1 MQPQSPSYTSSP
13 NALTFTALQ
22 APGTG
27 YAVFNKISAI
37 DSTGTYVYYG
47 INIQDT
53 GAASGV
59 YSTIYKCLASD
70 GTIISS
76 LTPGTGQ
83 QMDGMVI
90 DPTDSFLY
98 ATSFYKYVS
107 GTADYTLTGINK
119 IDLSNFT
126 LNSTLYV
133 ATNSGN
139 SSQPA
144 GIERLVMEPGG
155 GFMYGLLYTNGTAGI
170 VSLIDLGSFTEVDR
184 LSLSTNQFLRNGGM
198 YNGDLFTIN
207 YHAPARVTQI
217 TRSGGSTLSEVTTLT
232 LSLSGTSG
240 GSQPTS
246 ARSGVV
252 VGQYMY
258 VGGYGNGQGTT
269 GFRTRVDL
277 STMTQDVTYYLD
289 GNTGHE
295 AAGTDGTN
303 VYFGLS
309 NDGVS
314 NRAGLI
320 KVDPTTLIETDRWYL
335 PFQVNGL
342 SNFGG
347 TSGKIYAA
355 SNFYLTTPLSS
366 SWGNGVT
373 AFSIDISF
381 PTSKINLSQI
391 TGLANAPLNSLIR
404 MTNETG
410 TLWGDSSDTFYDV
423 FNVLSQNIRTRTYY
437 GTAGNAA
444 LTLATYTAPRF
455 NGLTTNGIVYTGSS
469 NGTLAVQ
476 APVANGTYTVGDRI
490 TPVTGALGTITIT
503 NGVITAIQQAT

>member
-13 NALTFTALQ
+13 NALSFLPLRAQ
-22 APGTG
+22 GSGFAI
-27 YAVFNKISAI
+27 YNKISAI
-37 DSTGTYVYYG
+37 DSTGTYGYFG
-47 INIQDT
+47 TSIQDT
-53 GAASGV
+53 GAAAGV
-59 YSTIYKCLASD
+59 YSTIYKVRLSD
-70 GTIISS
+70 FTIVAS

-83 QMDGMVI
+83 QMDGMAI

-98 ATSFYKYVS
+98 ATSYYKYVS

-126 LNSTLYV
+126 LTSTLYV
-133 ATNSGN
+133 ATNSG
-139 SSQPA
+139 SAGQPA

-155 GFMYGLLYTNGTAGI
+155 GFMYGLLYSNGTNGI

-184 LSLSTNQFLRNGGM
+184 LSLTTNQFLRNGGM

-207 YHAPARVTQI
+207 YHAPATVTQV
-217 TRSGGSTLSEVTTLT
+217 TRSGGSTLTEVTYTV
-232 LSLSGTSG
+232 LSLPGVSG

-252 VGQYMY
+252 LGKYMY
-258 VGGYGNGQGTT
+258 VGGYGNGIGTV

-277 STMTQDVTYYLD
+277 DTMLQDVTYYLD

-303 VYFGLS
+303 IYFGLS

-314 NRAGLI
+314 NEPGLI
-320 KVDPTTLIETDRWYL
+320 KVDPTTLEELDRWFL

-342 SNFGG
+342 TGFGG
-347 TSGKIYAA
+347 TSGKMYAA
-355 SNFYLTTPLSS
+355 SNYYTTGSIP

-373 AFSIDISF
+373 AFSINLSF

-391 TGLANAPLNSLIR
+391 TLLQNAPLNALIR

-410 TLWGDSSDTFYDV
+410 VLWGDSSDTFYDV

-476 APVANGTYTVGDRI
+476 APVANGTYTVGNRI

-503 NGVITAIQQAT
+503 NGVITGIQQAT